1 MIHRKTKTNTAVAGV
16 SRPLFETLGRSVTRM
31 AIAALCCLASS
42 TTVHAQATTAGAPN
56 VQLRI
61 VYDNN
66 KRPAGIEAVGWTGEE
81 LTRFAKQEEF
91 AMDWLT
97 KRLQICVLD
106 SAGHLQLPA
115 IAGRYEVHGDAVRF
129 IPQFALRPGM
139 AYRGIFY
146 PPARASLEAVRRDH
160 VDISIPAPPPPP
172 PTRVTA
178 IYPTAGTLPENHL
191 RFYIHF
197 SAPMSSGEAYER
209 IKLVREDGK
218 VVARAFLEIGEE
230 LWDGTGTRLTLL
242 FDPGR
247 VKTGLKPR
255 EEFGPVLEAGKNYR
269 LVIEK
274 GLRDANS
281 QPLANNYEKRFA
293 AGPMIEAAVDVKDWN
308 VESPESGS
316 RKPVVVTFS
325 RPLDRALLTRMITV
339 ADPAGKPVDGSVAVS
354 DEERKW
360 SFTPDQPWGDGKHEL
375 VIDTALE
382 DSAGNNLAGPFE
394 VDVFERVDK
403 QAGPEFVRV
412 PFETR

>member
-1 MIHRKTKTNTAVAGV
+1 MFHPKTKLAVACV
-16 SRPLFETLGRSVTRM
+16 SLPLNEYLLHCVTRM
-31 AIAALCCLASS
+31 VLAALFCLVCAA
-42 TTVHAQATTAGAPN
+42 TVHAQK
-56 VQLRI
+56 VELRI
-61 VYDNN
+61 VHDNN
-66 KRPAGIEAVGWTGEE
+66 KRPIGIEAVGWTSDE

-91 AMDWLT
+91 AIDWLS
-97 KRLQICVLD
+97 KRLQICVID

-129 IPQFALRPGM
+129 IPQFSLRPGM

-146 PPARASLEAVRRDH
+146 PPARASVDSVRRDH

-172 PTRVTA
+172 PTKVTA
-178 IYPTAGTLPENHL
+178 IYPTASTLPENHL

-197 SAPMSSGEAYER
+197 SAPMSSGNAYEH
-209 IKLVREDGK
+209 IKLVRDDGK
-218 VVARAFLEIGEE
+218 VVTRAFLEIGEE

-255 EEFGPVLEAGKNYR
+255 EEFGPVLEAGKAYR

-274 GLRDANS
+274 GLRDANN
-281 QPLANNYEKRFA
+281 QPLANSYEKRFKA
-293 AGPMIEAAVDVKDWN
+293 EPMIEEAVDAKQWQ
-308 VESPESGS
+308 VESPTSGS
-316 RKPVVVTFS
+316 RQPLVVTFP
-325 RPLDRALLTRMITV
+325 RPLDRALLLRMITV
-339 ADPAGKPVDGSVAVS
+339 ADSARKPVDGNIAVS

-360 SFTPDQPWGDGKHEL
+360 AFTPDQPWMAGKHEL

-382 DSAGNNLAGPFE
+382 DSTGNNLARAFE

-412 PFETR
+412 PFEIR